1 MTPAGGLP
9 GPSGISQP
17 ALPDRPMA
25 GNRHC
30 GHRTKAAKGAAV
42 DPDPGDLDFTGEDR
56 IMAAPRV
63 LLVDDNPAF
72 LTAATRYLVDYCG
85 AEVVGCASSG
95 EQAIEMVGTLAPQIV
110 LMDMVMSGISG
121 LVAAERIKARADAPA
136 VVLVTLNTGIEY
148 QNIVDTLPIDGFV
161 SKAEFAIQIP
171 PLLVKLGKTTKE

>member
-1 MTPAGGLP
+1 
-9 GPSGISQP
+9 
-17 ALPDRPMA
+17 MA
-25 GNRHC
+25 GTRHT
-30 GHRTKAAKGAAV
+30 GHCDGPERGAAV
-42 DPDPGDLDFTGEDR
+42 DSDWGYLDCKGEDR

-72 LTAATRYLVDYCG
+72 LTAATRYLIDYCG
-85 AEVVGCASSG
+85 TEVVGCASSG
-95 EQAIEMVGTLAPQIV
+95 EEAIEMVETLTPQIV
-110 LMDMVMSGISG
+110 LMDMVMGGISG

-171 PLLVKLGKTTKE
+171 PLLEKLGKSAS

>member
-1 MTPAGGLP
+1 MLLACFST
-9 GPSGISQP
+9 PSGISQP
-17 ALPDRPMA
+17 QFPDTPMA
-25 GNRHC
+25 GTRRSRHC
-30 GHRTKAAKGAAV
+30 DSTERGTAV
-42 DPDPGDLDFTGEDR
+42 DSDRGDLNCKGEDR

-72 LTAATRYLVDYCG
+72 LTAATRYLIDYCG

-95 EQAIEMVGTLAPQIV
+95 EEAIEMVKTLTPQIV
-110 LMDMVMSGISG
+110 LMDMVMGGISG
-121 LVAAERIKARADAPA
+121 LVAAERIKARADAPV

-171 PLLVKLGKTTKE
+171 PLLEKLGKSAG